1 MTTVSPAA
9 SPAKSPLVVLVDGE
23 ATTTSLAV
31 ADFYGKRHDNV
42 MRDIRE
48 LCCLIDPAH
57 PGARFLK
64 LEESVHLVKMGSVAG
79 RAQRYFALNF
89 DAFML
94 LTMGYE
100 GPKALAIKLAYMAE
114 FNRMRAAAQ
123 APLLAQR
130 DHLQLQLDASA
141 AQVLALQAQNSQY
154 VGQLLQAK
162 DEVIAVQR
170 GKDRQRARVVG
181 MQARMARHE
190 ATAAIIDMER
200 CGEPRALI
208 ALRTGRNANHIR
220 QVLHKARAAGMLP
233 PLADG
238 AFAANTP
245 APERAAR
252 AAAAVAQQQLDLGA
266 SHV

>member
-1 MTTVSPAA
+1 MTDITLASAPERAVHPVLTVI
-9 SPAKSPLVVLVDGE
+9 DGE
-23 ATTTSLAV
+23 STTTSLAV
-31 ADFYGKRHDNV
+31 AEFFGKRHDHV
-42 MRDIRE
+42 MRDIRN
-48 LCCLIDPAH
+48 LTDQMPAGDH
-57 PGARFLK
+57 PPKFG
-64 LEESVHLVKMGSVAG
+64 ESVHLVKMGSVAG
-79 RAQRYFALNF
+79 RAQRYFTLNF

-100 GPKALAIKLAYMAE
+100 GPKALAIKLAYMTA
-114 FNRMRAAAQ
+114 FHRLRVAAQ

-141 AQVLALQAQNSQY
+141 AQVQALQAQNSQY

-162 DEVIAVQR
+162 DEVIAAQR

-233 PLADG
+233 ALADG
-238 AFAANTP
+238 AFPANMP

-252 AAAAVAQQQLDLGA
+252 AAAAAGQQALDLGA
-266 SHV
+266 HHV